1 MKKLAFSVAVSV
13 LFTTAMLRADTT
25 MVFNEIMY
33 HPELNEPTLE
43 WVEFHNQLA
52 VDLDISGWS
61 VTGGIQYTFPTG
73 SIIRGRG
80 FLVLAINPSALAAA
94 TGLPNVF
101 GPFTGRLDNN
111 GDTLEL
117 HNNSGRL
124 MDRISYEADGDWPVG
139 ADGAGPSLAKRDRNT
154 ASRPARNW
162 IVSAQGGGTPG
173 ADNFP
178 LVGVALPDIPLVTF
192 ESDWKYDAAGQDLGT
207 AWRDASYNDS
217 AWSSGRAWLY
227 NGNITVAQRRPISTI
242 FNTGVGTNGQVL
254 PPGTRDPHY
263 VLTVAAQ
270 GTVPTNALV
279 VENHSA
285 WMANNTDSSWIG
297 VVTPGTVNIN
307 AGAYNYLTTF
317 QISGVNPGTAQIEI
331 NMAADDRCTN
341 VLINGNLTGFN
352 VVGFA
357 ALSST
362 FTINSGLVEGANT
375 LEFRTLNDSTTPNP
389 GAFRAEVR
397 GSGMVTSTNTPL
409 PTGPT
414 TYYFRKAF
422 NYSGDRNVTL
432 RLNTLV
438 DDGAIFYLNG
448 QELYR
453 LNMTGS
459 PTNVSNPAFS
469 GQITVPAFMLV
480 PGNNVLAVEVH
491 QASGDTSD
499 ILFDAELVVSPL
511 GPTENLSA
519 VFNEHSAG
527 GADFWVEIVN
537 LVANEID
544 LENFRIVRDGV
555 HDDVYFFGEG
565 TLPLASFLVLSN
577 STLGFSVVPGDKLYL
592 FDGTNLLDAIVVKNR
607 ARARYPNSN
616 GEWFNPTTITPG
628 GPNNVVFRDEIV
640 INEIMYDHQLGSPSN
655 NLAGPPRREQWIE
668 LYNRS
673 GATVDLTG
681 WELGGG
687 IGYTFSP
694 GQTIPAGGYLVVADD
709 IVALRMSYP
718 SIPMVG
724 NYSGRLSGRSERIVL
739 RDAAGNPADEVRY
752 YSGGHWPEYADG
764 GGSSLEL
771 RNPDADNS
779 KAEAWAASDETGKS
793 TWQTYSYTMIGSI
806 PAGSGQPTQWND
818 FIMGLQSGGECLIDD
833 ITVTETNT
841 GNAMID
847 NGDFENGIAGWR
859 VLGTHNRST
868 VIVDP
873 SNPGNHVMRI
883 VATGPQEHMH
893 NHIERTYL
901 AGRSLVPANSYRI
914 TFRARWLAGNNLLNT
929 RLYFNRVGR
938 TTALPTP
945 QLNGTPGAQNSQFAA
960 NIGPTFSDFRHQP
973 VIPSPGTP
981 VTVSVKAQDPMGQ
994 PAVSLWY
1001 SVNGGTWNS
1010 NAMSFDDGEYSGT
1023 IPAQSSG
1030 TVQFYVRGVDPLG
1043 IASTF
1048 PAGGPDSGALYQI
1061 ADGRANLP
1069 LTHNVRIIMTASNIN
1084 YMHGVAQGNNQ
1095 TNVMSNDLL
1104 PCTVVYDEQRA
1115 YYDIGV
1121 HLRGSQ
1127 RGRYSDVRTGFHITF
1142 QPDDLFLGQHP
1153 VMLVDRSGA
1162 GDAAANRQEEIILKH
1177 MLNRAGGLPGT
1188 YSQIAHIIAPRP
1200 AHSGS
1205 AQWFPRH
1212 EDDFIETAFENG
1224 GDGTMFEMEL
1234 IYWPTTANA
1243 AGYKLPQP
1251 DSVVGTDMT
1260 ELGNDKEIYR
1270 YNFMMKNHRDTDDY
1284 SRFITMCKALSLS
1297 GTALD
1302 TATRQIMD
1310 IDQWMRA
1317 YALVSL
1323 CSVGDMYTFG
1333 NNHNFFMYQRASD
1346 GKILYFPWDMDF
1358 TFTRGSSG
1366 ALVGDQNLGKLVNL
1380 PGNLR
1385 CMYAHMLD
1393 IISASFNTA
1402 YMSYWVDHYD
1412 NFAPGQNY
1420 SGHLTTI
1427 GGRVTFVQSQIAAAG
1442 GNAAF
1447 AVSGANEFTTASQ
1460 LLTFTGTAP
1469 VTMKTI
1475 RVNGKEY
1482 PITWTAVNA
1491 WRMVVPVS
1499 EASNRLDFVGYDLH
1513 GNPQTNLTRT
1523 VTVYYT
1529 GAIPN
1534 PDGALV
1540 FNEVM
1545 YNPLTPNTAFVELYN
1560 RSAFTFDLSDWRING
1575 LDYTFPKGSIITN
1588 GQYLLLVNQVSAYA
1602 AAFGINAV
1610 VPFDEFGGNLQ
1621 NDGETLTLLRP
1632 GTNAVADV
1640 VVAKVKYEN
1649 VQPWP
1654 VTANGQGPS
1663 LQLIDAAEENARVG
1677 NWTDATGWRYVT
1689 FTGTIQGSATLS
1701 TRGTNF
1707 FMLLNSA
1714 GDVYIDDMQLVFG
1727 NVPEAGANLLT
1738 NGDFEDALSPAW
1750 VVQGNHS
1757 NTVRSTT
1764 VSHSGSASLRIV
1776 ASSGGSIS
1784 GIAGNNLRQFIPGNP
1799 TNAQCTL
1806 SFWLLPSTNG
1816 TSFTIR
1822 TAPGSA
1828 FNTTIP
1834 IQPIFATPGAPNTVA
1849 RDLPAF
1855 PALYL
1860 NEVQPENTSGPLDNQ
1875 GEREPWIEIY
1885 NSGET
1890 TISLEGYY
1898 LSDNYAN
1905 LTQWAFPAGSSIA
1918 AGEFKIVFAD
1928 DEPEEST
1935 ASEWHA
1941 NFRPQAGHGSIALSA
1956 GALVH
1961 DYLNY
1966 TNVRANWSYGA
1977 YPDGQLFTRQAF
1989 YHATPAAPN
1998 DNSAPPIAVF
2008 INEWM
2013 ADNTRTLLNT
2023 NNNNRYDDW
2032 FELYNPTDLL
2042 ADLTGYSLT
2051 DNPSG
2056 PSQGYVIPSGYVVP
2070 AHGFLLVWADN
2081 QPDRNSTNDPA
2092 LHVNFRLERAGESIA
2107 LLSPGASVIDSVTF
2121 EPQYE
2126 DVSQGRYPDG
2136 ASSTYFL
2143 SSATPKAPNT
2153 SWINRYPTLNAIAD
2167 QIALVNEPFAY
2178 HVTATDP
2185 DGNALNFSLD
2195 LTPAGAGIDS
2205 NGNITWTPSA
2215 TGTNLITVRV
2225 TDDGPLALSVA
2236 ASFDIIVTTGIRIGS
2251 IARTSPNELSISLS
2265 AITGKTYRAEY
2276 KDNLE
2281 DANWTPILPGTL
2293 AQGSTVS
2300 LTIPIGPEPHR
2311 FFRVVQVD

>member
-1 MKKLAFSVAVSV
+1 
-13 LFTTAMLRADTT
+13 
-25 MVFNEIMY
+25 
-33 HPELNEPTLE
+33 
-43 WVEFHNQLA
+43 
-52 VDLDISGWS
+52 
-61 VTGGIQYTFPTG
+61 
-73 SIIRGRG
+73 
-80 FLVLAINPSALAAA
+80 
-94 TGLPNVF
+94 
-101 GPFTGRLDNN
+101 
-111 GDTLEL
+111 
-117 HNNSGRL
+117 
-124 MDRISYEADGDWPVG
+124 
-139 ADGAGPSLAKRDRNT
+139 
-154 ASRPARNW
+154 
-162 IVSAQGGGTPG
+162 
-173 ADNFP
+173 
-178 LVGVALPDIPLVTF
+178 
-192 ESDWKYDAAGQDLGT
+192 
-207 AWRDASYNDS
+207 
-217 AWSSGRAWLY
+217 
-227 NGNITVAQRRPISTI
+227 
-242 FNTGVGTNGQVL
+242 
-254 PPGTRDPHY
+254 
-263 VLTVAAQ
+263 
-270 GTVPTNALV
+270 
-279 VENHSA
+279 
-285 WMANNTDSSWIG
+285 
-297 VVTPGTVNIN
+297 
-307 AGAYNYLTTF
+307 
-317 QISGVNPGTAQIEI
+317 
-331 NMAADDRCTN
+331 MAADDRCTN
-341 VLINGNLTGFN
+341 VFINGNPTGFN
-352 VVGFA
+352 VVGFS

-375 LEFRTLNDSTTPNP
+375 LEFRSVNDSTAPNP

-409 PTGPT
+409 PAGRT
-414 TYYFRKAF
+414 TYYFRKSFTYA
-422 NYSGDRNVTL
+422 GDGNVAL
-432 RLNTLV
+432 RLNTLI

-453 LNMTGS
+453 FNMNGT
-459 PTNVSNPAFS
+459 PTNVANPAFS
-469 GQITVPAFMLV
+469 GQIAVPASMLIS
-480 PGNNVLAVEVH
+480 GDNVLAVEVH
-491 QASGDTSD
+491 QATGDTSD
-499 ILFDAELVVSPL
+499 ILFDAELVASPL
-511 GPTENLSA
+511 GAAQNLSA

-537 LVANEID
+537 LVTSESN
-544 LENFRIVRDGV
+544 LENFRIVRDGAS
-555 HDDVYFFGEG
+555 DDVFFFGEG
-565 TLPLASFLVLSN
+565 TLPLGSFLVLSN
-577 STLGFSVVPGDKLYL
+577 STLGFTVVPGDKLYL
-592 FDGTNLLDAIVVKNR
+592 FDGTNLLDAIVVKDR
-607 ARARYPNSN
+607 ARARFPNSS
-616 GEWFNPTTITPG
+616 GEWLNPTTITPG
-628 GPNNVVFRDEIV
+628 AGNNVVFRNEIV
-640 INEIMYDHQLGSPSN
+640 INEIMYNHQLGSPSN
-655 NLAGPPRREQWIE
+655 NVAGKPSREQWIE
-668 LYNRS
+668 LFNRS
-673 GATVDLTG
+673 GAPVDLTG

-687 IGYTFSP
+687 IGYAFSP
-694 GQTIPAGGYLVVADD
+694 GQMIPAGGYLVVADD
-709 IVALRMSYP
+709 IAALRTLYP

-724 NYSGRLSGRSERIVL
+724 NYSGRLSGRSEHIVL
-739 RDAAGNPADEVRY
+739 RDPAGNPADEVRY

-771 RNPDADNS
+771 RDPNADNS
-779 KAEAWAASDETGKS
+779 KAEAWASSDETGKS
-793 TWQTYSYTMIGSI
+793 AWQTYTYTMQAII

-847 NGDFENGIAGWR
+847 NGDFENGLTGWR
-859 VLGTHNRST
+859 VLGTHNRSA

-873 SNPGNHVMRI
+873 SNPGNHVLRLA
-883 VATGPQEHMH
+883 ATGPQEHMH

-901 AGRSLVPANSYRI
+901 AGRAVVPNNGYRI

-960 NIGPTFSDFRHQP
+960 NIGPTFSEFQHQP
-973 VIPSPGTP
+973 VIPSAGTP
-981 VTVSVKAQDPMGQ
+981 VTVSVKAQDPNG
-994 PAVSLWY
+994 VTGVTLWY
-1001 SVNGGTWNS
+1001 SVNGGAWN
-1010 NAMSFDDGEYSGT
+1010 NTAMSHEGSEYSGT
-1023 IPAQSSG
+1023 IPGQSSG
-1030 TVQFYVRGVDPLG
+1030 TVQFYVRGLDYLG
-1043 IASTF
+1043 ATSTF

-1069 LTHNVRIIMTASNIN
+1069 LTHNVRIILTASNIN

-1115 YYDIGV
+1115 YYDVGV

-1162 GDAAANRQEEIILKH
+1162 GDATANRQEEIILKH

-1234 IYWPTTANA
+1234 IYYPTTANSV
-1243 AGYKLPQP
+1243 GYKLPQP
-1251 DSVVGTDMT
+1251 DGVIGTDMT
-1260 ELGNDKEIYR
+1260 DLGNDKEIYR

-1346 GKILYFPWDMDF
+1346 GKLLYFPWDMDF

-1385 CMYAHMLD
+1385 LMYAHMLD
-1393 IISASFNTA
+1393 IISTSFNTA

-1427 GGRVTFVQSQIAAAG
+1427 GGRVTYVQSQIASAG

-1447 AVSGANEFTTASQ
+1447 AVTGTNEITTSNQ
-1460 LLTFTGTAP
+1460 VLTFTGTAP
-1469 VTMKTI
+1469 VTMTTI
-1475 RVNGKEY
+1475 RVNGNEY

-1491 WRMVVPVS
+1491 WRMVVPLAA
-1499 EASNRLDFVGYDLH
+1499 ASNHLDFVGYDLH
-1513 GNPQTNLTRT
+1513 DVPQTNLTRT

-1534 PDGALV
+1534 PDGAIV
-1540 FNEVM
+1540 FNEIM

-1560 RSAFTFDLSDWRING
+1560 RSPFTFDLSDWRING

-1588 GQYLLLVNQVSAYA
+1588 GQYLLLVNQISAYA
-1602 AAFGINAV
+1602 AAFGTSAG
-1610 VPFDEFGGNLQ
+1610 VPFDEFSGNLQ
-1621 NDGETLTLLRP
+1621 NNGESLTLSRP
-1632 GTNAVADV
+1632 GTNATSEITVT
-1640 VVAKVKYEN
+1640 KVRYEN
-1649 VQPWP
+1649 VQPWA
-1654 VTANGQGPS
+1654 TSADGQGSS
-1663 LQLIDAAEENARVG
+1663 LQLIDAAEDNARVG

-1689 FTGTIQGSATLS
+1689 VGGTIQGGASQ
-1701 TRGTNF
+1701 RGTNF
-1707 FMLLNSA
+1707 FMYLTVA
-1714 GDVYIDDMQLVFG
+1714 GDVYIDDMKLVFG
-1727 NVPEAGANLLT
+1727 SVPEAGANLLT
-1738 NGDFEDALSPAW
+1738 NGDFEDPLSPAW
-1750 VVQGNHS
+1750 IPQGNHI
-1757 NTVRSTT
+1757 NTVRSTN
-1764 VSHSGSASLRIV
+1764 VSHSGSSSLRIV
-1776 ASSGGSIS
+1776 APGGGSVS
-1784 GIAGNNLRQFIPGNP
+1784 GTGGNNIRQVIAGNP
-1799 TNAQCTL
+1799 TNAFCTL

-1816 TSFTIR
+1816 SALAIR
-1822 TAPGSA
+1822 TAPGSQFTA
-1828 FNTTIP
+1828 TTSIV
-1834 IQPIFATPGAPNTVA
+1834 PIFATPGAANTVA
-1849 RDLPAF
+1849 RDIPSF

-1860 NEVQPENTSGPLDNQ
+1860 NEVQPENVSGPLDNQ

-1885 NSGET
+1885 NSGASP
-1890 TISLEGYY
+1890 INLEGYS

-1905 LTQWAFPAGSSIA
+1905 LSQWAFPAGSSIA
-1918 AGEFKIVFAD
+1918 PGEFKTIFAD
-1928 DEPEEST
+1928 GESSEST

-1941 NFRPQAGHGSIALSA
+1941 NFRPQAGHGSIALSS
-1956 GALVH
+1956 GGLVH

-1989 YHATPAAPN
+1989 YHATAGAAN
-1998 DNSAPPIAVF
+1998 DNSAAPITVF
-2008 INEWM
+2008 VNEWM
-2013 ADNTRTLLNT
+2013 ADNTRTLMNT

-2032 FELYNPTDLL
+2032 FELYNPTDLP
-2042 ADLTGYSLT
+2042 ADLAGYFLT
-2051 DNPSG
+2051 DNLGDPF
-2056 PSQGYVIPSGYVVP
+2056 QYEIPPGYVVP

-2081 QPDRNSTNDPA
+2081 QPGHNSTNDAA
-2092 LHVNFRLERAGESIA
+2092 LHVNFRLERAGEAII
-2107 LLSPGASVIDSVTF
+2107 LGAPNGSAIDGITF
-2121 EPQYE
+2121 GPQYE
-2126 DVSQGRYPDG
+2126 DISQGRYPDG

-2143 SSATPKAPNT
+2143 SAATPKAPNT
-2153 SWINRYPTLNAIAD
+2153 SWINRQPSLALIPR
-2167 QIALVNEPFAY
+2167 QSALVNQPFAY

-2185 DGNALNFSLD
+2185 DGDALSFSLD
-2195 LTPAGAGIDS
+2195 VAPIDAAIDS
-2205 NGNITWTPSA
+2205 NGNITWTPSEI
-2215 TGTNLITVRV
+2215 GTNAVTVRV
-2225 TDDGPLALSVA
+2225 TDDGPLALSFA
-2236 ASFDIIVTTGIRIGS
+2236 TSFDIVVTTGIRIGS
-2251 IARTSPNELSISLS
+2251 ITRSSSTELSISLA
-2265 AITGKTYRAEY
+2265 AIPGKTYRAEY

-2281 DANWTPILPGTL
+2281 DATWTPIPPGAP

-2300 LTIPIGPEPHR
+2300 ITIPIGPEPHR
-2311 FFRVVQVD
+2311 FFRIVQVD